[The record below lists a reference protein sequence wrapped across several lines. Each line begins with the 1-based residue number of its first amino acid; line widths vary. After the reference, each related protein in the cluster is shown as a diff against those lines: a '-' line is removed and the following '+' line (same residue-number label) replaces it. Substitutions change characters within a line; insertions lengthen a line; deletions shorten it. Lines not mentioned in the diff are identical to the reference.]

1 MQHMYSMQHATY
13 MQHTTYMQNIQH
25 TCTEHTPY
33 TMQQSRRCATVRNA
47 THVVVLKHGEVV
59 EAGTSLVPIVARA
72 PCD

>member
-1 MQHMYSMQHATY
+1 MQQYVQHATC
-13 MQHTTYMQNIQH
+13 NI
-25 TCTEHTPY
+25 CTAYNIYALSIHRTPC
-33 TMQQSRRCATVRNA
+33 SRAAGCATVRNA

>member
-1 MQHMYSMQHATY
+1 
-13 MQHTTYMQNIQH
+13 
-25 TCTEHTPY
+25 
-33 TMQQSRRCATVRNA
+33 MQQSRRCATVRNA